1 MFDDLVHKKLVQRK
15 EYTTEQFTGLSVFKY
30 ARSVFYDNLWN
41 EDPRLLDCRGIVLD
55 SNGSIVSYPFTKVFN
70 YFPNTNMTE
79 NGAII
84 DPQTM
89 VIAPCKVNGFMAAC
103 SLYQGDLLISTT
115 GTLDSPHVQLAHQK
129 LNTLDR
135 NALIGLLTTQ
145 GGTFTFEI
153 CHESDPHIIDET
165 PGAYLIG
172 YRENSLGSKQ
182 AREASLNEFAAIIG
196 AKRPACITETFG
208 ALIERSKGVKHEG
221 FMVRDF
227 NTEQTLCKIKSPYY
241 LTKKFLMRL
250 HETKVKLLYSN
261 IQSARTKVDEEFY
274 PLLDHIVGTYSY
286 DEFNS
291 MLESDRAVVIDRY
304 FGGVN

>member
-15 EYTTEQFTGLSVFKY
+15 EYSTGEFTGLSVFKY
-30 ARSVFYDNLWN
+30 TRSVFYDNRWS
-41 EDPRLLDCRGIVLD
+41 EDSRLLDCRGVVLD
-55 SNGSIVSYPFTKVFN
+55 RNNNIVSYPFTKVFN
-70 YFPNTNMTE
+70 YFPCTNTTE
-79 NGAII
+79 DGSVI

-89 VIAPCKVNGFMAAC
+89 VVAPRKVNGFMAAC
-103 SLYQGDLLISTT
+103 SLYGGTLLISTT
-115 GTLDSPHVQLAHQK
+115 GSLDSPHVQLVNQK
-129 LNTLDR
+129 LDTLDK
-135 NALIGLLTTQ
+135 NALIELLDTT

-172 YRENSLGSKQ
+172 HRANTIGSEQ
-182 AREASLNEFAAIIG
+182 AREATLNEFAAIIG
-196 AKRPACITETFG
+196 AKRPECITESFG
-208 ALIERSKGVKHEG
+208 ALIERSRAVKHEG

-227 NTEQTLCKIKSPYY
+227 GTEKTLCKIKSPYY

-274 PLLDHIVGTYSY
+274 PLLDHIVSTYSY

-291 MLESDRAVVIDRY
+291 MVEEERAVAIDRY
-304 FGGVN
+304 FGGIN